1 MSELTVT
8 KRRLLEGKWDGVV
21 SRIDGTAL
29 SEAPRIAV
37 TFDGKQVLGVTLA
50 QGDGG
55 SWELSV
61 PVPAEAIT
69 DGLRTILIQDSQ
81 DGTALASIAL
91 LSGEALDE
99 DIRAE
104 VELLRQELDMLKRA
118 FRRHC
123 VETS

>member
-21 SRIDGTAL
+21 SRADGAAM

-37 TFDGKQVLGVTLA
+37 TLDGKQVLGVTLA
-50 QGDGG
+50 QGGDGA
-55 SWELSV
+55 WELSV
-61 PVPAEAIT
+61 PVPAEAIA
-69 DGLRTILIQDSQ
+69 DGLRTVLIQDSQ

-123 VETS
+123 VETT

>member
-1 MSELTVT
+1 MSELTVV
-8 KRRLLEGKWDGVV
+8 KRRLLDGKWSGVV
-21 SRIDGTAL
+21 ARIDGAGMA
-29 SEAPRIAV
+29 EAPRIAV
-37 TFDGKQVLGVTLA
+37 TLDGKQVLGVTLV
-50 QGDGG
+50 QGEEGK
-55 SWELSV
+55 WELTV
-61 PVPAEAIT
+61 PVPSEAIA

-81 DGTALASIAL
+81 DGTALNSIAL

-104 VELLRQELDMLKRA
+104 VELLREELDMLKRA